1 MKKSSISQLQIE
13 TNTPLPMI
21 GTNKS
26 NGVATNLVTT
36 DRLLN
41 RAKMRNDSSV
51 LQRSARISVMD
62 TIHETISH
70 LSVYG

>member
-26 NGVATNLVTT
+26 NGIASNLITT

-41 RAKMRNDSSV
+41 RAKMRNDASV
-51 LQRSARISVMD
+51 LQRSPRISVMD
-62 TIHETISH
+62 TIHENISQ
-70 LSVYG
+70 LSAYG